1 MEITNIHSKKK
12 MYLCMTMKPFSKNK
26 TTANTTNM
34 NTNPKGMK
42 HRDNHQVTRQ
52 LKKYKIM
59 GMIQTK

>member
-1 MEITNIHSKKK
+1 
-12 MYLCMTMKPFSKNK
+12 MKPFSKNK